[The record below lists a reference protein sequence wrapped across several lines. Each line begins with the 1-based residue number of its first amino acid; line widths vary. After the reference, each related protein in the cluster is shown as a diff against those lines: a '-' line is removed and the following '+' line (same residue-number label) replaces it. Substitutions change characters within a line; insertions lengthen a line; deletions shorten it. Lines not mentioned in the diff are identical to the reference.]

1 MESISQ
7 VTSME
12 NLKFFSVDLQDPTKM
27 LQVGNELNLED
38 EQKLKDFLLKNMYV
52 YAWRHEDMV
61 GIYPKIDCHH
71 FKIDQKFTLYI

>member
-1 MESISQ
+1 MSPTVGMTSKEWIIDKRLDPRVMESISQ

-12 NLKFFSVDLQDPTKM
+12 NLKIFSVDLQDPTKM

-52 YAWRHEDMV
+52 YA
-61 GIYPKIDCHH
+61 
-71 FKIDQKFTLYI
+71 